1 MKKLLYNNYDHYSG
15 IIMSN
20 PGSSDQYFH
29 RDTDSLSNFN
39 NTNGS
44 ILVQMDSFYYTV
56 LIPITIDMTIMNGT
70 TEFMV
75 GSHRRPSYEFNE
87 LELKQLEVPL
97 GSVLIF
103 DGKINHRGKG
113 NNSNDERPCIYQVY
127 HKKWYNDQFRIGVC
141 ED

>member
-1 MKKLLYNNYDHYSG
+1 MSNFKKLIFLFHLVVFYILIFSCKGYKITAIKSLNINAENN
-15 IIMSN
+15 I
-20 PGSSDQYFH
+20 DQ
-29 RDTDSLSNFN
+29 
-39 NTNGS
+39 
-44 ILVQMDSFYYTV
+44 
-56 LIPITIDMTIMNGT
+56 
-70 TEFMV
+70 
-75 GSHRRPSYEFNE
+75 YEFNE